1 MGAEGPVRGPGSSLL
16 REEAGMGQW
25 RRVQNKERF
34 RNSSEARLAA
44 LSSLDGWEWERERPH
59 LIV

>member
-1 MGAEGPVRGPGSSLL
+1 MRGPGSSLL